1 MTRNKISNT
10 TELQSEQVQICAS
23 FGIENGILRDPQFL
37 IGQAKL
43 FDISAANQNQGG
55 KCISSPRI
63 TRLAHKKVC
72 FTESSLSFGPRVLI
86 IIENNGNPTCSLVA
100 SELIRSVH
108 PSWLGTNQKRRGH
121 QPKSDWL

>member
-23 FGIENGILRDPQFL
+23 FGIENVSSGIIRFL
-37 IGQAKL
+37 LAKRSCL
-43 FDISAANQNQGG
+43 ISLQPIRIKAANALAALALLVWPARRCVLQRAV
-55 KCISSPRI
+55 C
-63 TRLAHKKVC
+63 RLAA
-72 FTESSLSFGPRVLI
+72 R
-86 IIENNGNPTCSLVA
+86 IENNGNPTCSLVA